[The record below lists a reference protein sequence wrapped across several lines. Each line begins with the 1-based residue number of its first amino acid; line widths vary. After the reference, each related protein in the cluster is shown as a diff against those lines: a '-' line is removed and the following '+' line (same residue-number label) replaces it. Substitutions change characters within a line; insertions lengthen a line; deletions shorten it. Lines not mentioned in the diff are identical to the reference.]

1 MESIRYRDIRVD
13 NETLERIRQQM
24 KETPEHGVA
33 LFNGYRKYANLQLWR
48 SQELHEYLGVRVE
61 SDGNY
66 LLCSCGL
73 EALESDIESV
83 AIAENDLPEELT
95 QLDIPKLMRVRFH
108 VEFTDELKPVSA
120 LIVSATFDWDKR
132 SYLWTAY
139 CQTCLAVVLNAAH
152 LDAKNFVAAH
162 NSAHLHQ

>member
-1 MESIRYRDIRVD
+1 MESIRYRDTRVD
-13 NETLERIRQQM
+13 EETVERLRQQM

-48 SQELHEYLGVRVE
+48 SQQLHEFLGVRLE
-61 SDGNY
+61 SYGNY

-73 EALESDIESV
+73 ETLESDLESF
-83 AIAENDLPEELT
+83 AITEDELPEAIT

-108 VEFTDELKPVSA
+108 VDFTDNPQKICA
-120 LIVSATFDWDKR
+120 LIFDT
-132 SYLWTAY
+132 SYEHETKQRFFSAY
-139 CQTCLAVVLNAAH
+139 CQVCLECIIDASH
-152 LDAKNFVAAH
+152 QDAKNFVAAH